1 MNKKQLL
8 LTGASLAFLSVLFG
22 SFGAHAFEETL
33 IKHGRVE
40 TYELAMRYQF
50 FHALAFLFAGLWTTG
65 KWKGGFLW
73 LAGIILFSGSLVI
86 LSLTNSTAPYIVFA
100 TPLGG
105 LTLII
110 GWASLIYSLASSR

>member
-8 LTGASLAFLSVLFG
+8 ITGASLGLLSVVFG

-33 IKHGRVE
+33 IKYDRVD
-40 TYELAMRYQF
+40 TYELAIRYQF
-50 FHALAFLFAGLWTTG
+50 FHALAFLFAGLWTN
-65 KWKGGFLW
+65 KWRGGFFW
-73 LAGIILFSGSLVI
+73 LAGVILFSGSLMI

-110 GWASLIYSLASSR
+110 GWVSLIYSLASSR